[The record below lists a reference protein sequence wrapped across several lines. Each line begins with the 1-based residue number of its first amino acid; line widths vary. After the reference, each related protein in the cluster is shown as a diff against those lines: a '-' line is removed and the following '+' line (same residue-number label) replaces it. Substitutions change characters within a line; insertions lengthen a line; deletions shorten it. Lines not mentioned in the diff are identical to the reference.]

1 MNIRLAH
8 HKDFFLQLLL
18 LLCFSILNVVTVVKA
33 DQFEVVRLDYNN
45 YDETTQGLTVFIKFF
60 ASWCGHCKQMANDW
74 ERLAEIWNESNIG
87 LVAEV
92 DCTDNAQQGGNMLC
106 NHFGIES
113 FPTLKYGDP
122 SDLDEYTGKRS
133 LQEMTA
139 FAEEYLVPFCS
150 PTHLKLCDDEALS
163 YMKNYLDLSIEEL
176 HKLIRLEEEKLKE
189 SKEKFDATVEELTKE
204 YEVAEEEKR
213 LTIKEVSNGDLYLM
227 KQIILKKQIYTRT
240 ADREIDDG
248 DEIYNEL

>member
-1 MNIRLAH
+1 
-8 HKDFFLQLLL
+8 
-18 LLCFSILNVVTVVKA
+18 VKA
-33 DQFEVVRLDYNN
+33 DQVEVVRLDYNN
-45 YDETTQGLTVFIKFF
+45 YDELTESKTVFIKFF
-60 ASWCGHCKQMANDW
+60 APWCGHCKRMAKDW
-74 ERLAEIWNESNIG
+74 KRLAELWDESDVG

-92 DCTDNAQQGGNMLC
+92 DCTDNAREGGNILC

-122 SDLDEYTGKRS
+122 SDLDEYIGQRS
-133 LQEMTA
+133 LQELST
-139 FAEEYLVPFCS
+139 FAEEHLVPLCS
-150 PTHLKLCDDEALS
+150 PTHLKLCDDKALS